1 MKPLTIKYHGIAL
14 LCAVSLLTACTTPA
28 SLIATSNEQHDA
40 RNAAEL
46 KGQLGEAEL
55 ACVQALR
62 AAEQAG
68 ASAEISQRQYNLGRI
83 KRLQGKNAEAEA
95 LYRQALATEEAAQP
109 RSDARRTAPGGTGLG
124 TVGAGQMARGQ
135 RLPERALPLL
145 PKLSP
150 AARGYA
156 AQVLQQYAKQLQ
168 GGPQAALGQRFAAV
182 AAGLQ

>member
-68 ASAEISQRQYNLGRI
+68 ASAEILAAPVQPGTHQAPARQECGGGGTLPASAGHR
-83 KRLQGKNAEAEA
+83 GSG
-95 LYRQALATEEAAQP
+95 TAAQRCASDGAWWNWP
-109 RSDARRTAPGGTGLG
+109 RHCRRRA
-124 TVGAGQMARGQ
+124 MARGQ